1 MLRGDGSV
9 RLAVRLVLLPCV
21 LTFPVLG
28 CASTGALTSASP
40 PAPMTP
46 GAVMT
51 NTEWRFLKN
60 GEWERKTG
68 EWIHLPAADAAN
80 LFLWIEQAERR

>member
-1 MLRGDGSV
+1 MLRGGGSV
-9 RLAVRLVLLPCV
+9 MLAVRLVFLLCV
-21 LTFPVLG
+21 LTFLAHG

-40 PAPMTP
+40 P
-46 GAVMT
+46 AVMT

-60 GEWERKTG
+60 GEWEGKTG
-68 EWIHLPAADAAN
+68 EWIHLPATDAAN

>member
-1 MLRGDGSV
+1 MRTDVSGSWLHKHGGTDERV
-9 RLAVRLVLLPCV
+9 
-21 LTFPVLG
+21 
-28 CASTGALTSASP
+28 
-40 PAPMTP
+40 APGTDDA

-60 GEWERKTG
+60 GEWEGKTG

>member
-1 MLRGDGSV
+1 MARREARISTVRTDVSGSWLRKH
-9 RLAVRLVLLPCV
+9 
-21 LTFPVLG
+21 
-28 CASTGALTSASP
+28 GALSKRRSP
-40 PAPMTP
+40 PAPMDA

-60 GEWERKTG
+60 GEWEGKTG
-68 EWIHLPAADAAN
+68 EWIHLPATDAAN